1 MLADWQRPDGAFRAR
16 KLLIGWDDVPMH
28 RWAQSQMFR
37 SLSFLLS
44 KNMKNSERADSK
56 VSLFSIPSQARS

>member
-1 MLADWQRPDGAFRAR
+1 VKDAIARWRKSDGSFRAR
-16 KLLIGWDDVPMH
+16 ELYFGWDNVPMH

-44 KNMKNSERADSK
+44 KSSFES
-56 VSLFSIPSQARS
+56 PS